1 MCWYYIDDDDLFERD
16 LEAEEFLGREYCYC
30 CPLINKIDCWTF
42 KVETSSKL
50 QQSYLIPNPW
60 HSQEFKLDHDPH
72 DSHRRFFV
80 WTTPAHV
87 GRFCVRVNGDLFV
100 SDLDTEELFGRGY
113 DDLLDERD
121 IIDDEDHFERDLDA
135 EEFFGPKSDL
145 LDEQYYLW
153 P

>member
-1 MCWYYIDDDDLFERD
+1 M
-16 LEAEEFLGREYCYC
+16 
-30 CPLINKIDCWTF
+30 
-42 KVETSSKL
+42 
-50 QQSYLIPNPW
+50 
-60 HSQEFKLDHDPH
+60 
-72 DSHRRFFV
+72 
-80 WTTPAHV
+80 
-87 GRFCVRVNGDLFV
+87 NGDLFV